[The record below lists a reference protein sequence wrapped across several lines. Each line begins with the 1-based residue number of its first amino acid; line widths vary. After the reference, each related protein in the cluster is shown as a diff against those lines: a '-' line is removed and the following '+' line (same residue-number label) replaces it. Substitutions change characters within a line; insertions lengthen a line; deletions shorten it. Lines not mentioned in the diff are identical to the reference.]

1 MFNII
6 GILVLIFASVSYAED
21 QIKITGSYTYRTD
34 EQSQE
39 IIGDLACFTPDS
51 ASKKLIPRQENDRR
65 DVWFC
70 FNNSEQALKLLKV
83 KSELNNK
90 CGYEAEAKVIIKDY
104 KVYSGEG
111 DGFDTANLVSV
122 TTVAPQKIISCD

>member
-1 MFNII
+1 M
-6 GILVLIFASVSYAED
+6 IFASVSYAED

-39 IIGDLACFTPDS
+39 IIGDLVCFTPDPS
-51 ASKKLIPRQENDRR
+51 SKKLIPRQKNDFR

-70 FNNSEQALKLLKV
+70 FNNSAEALKLLNV

-90 CGYEAEAKVIIKDY
+90 CGYEAEAKVIVKDY

-111 DGFDTANLVSV
+111 DGFDTADLVSV
-122 TTVAPQKIISCD
+122 TYVAPQKIMSCD